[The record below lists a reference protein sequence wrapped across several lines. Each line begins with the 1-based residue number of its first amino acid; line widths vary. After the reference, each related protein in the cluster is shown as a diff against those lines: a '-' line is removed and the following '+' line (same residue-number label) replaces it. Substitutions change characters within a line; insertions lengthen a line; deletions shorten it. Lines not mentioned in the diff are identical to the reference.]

1 MLTNAAVKAA
11 RPSSR
16 AFKMYDERGLFLF
29 VTPAGAKSWRFRYR
43 IAGKEKLLCFGLY
56 PELQLLEARELADA
70 ARDKISAGQDPANDQ
85 TVSSAEQLETI
96 ARAWHDDRRGRWSD
110 VHAVDVM
117 ASLENDV
124 FPVIG
129 ARSVD
134 AIGPLTLLE
143 LVQSIEARGAH
154 ETARRVRQR
163 LDGIFAFAMVRGH
176 CSSNPAAMITAE
188 LTPAPIGVQKHP
200 ALVEIEQLRELLHAA
215 DQVDAAAIVKLAS
228 RFLALT
234 AVRVGSLLKAT
245 GEEIED
251 LDGAQP
257 IWRIPAM
264 HMKLTKARKAD
275 AANEHIVPLSPAAV
289 QLLLELREK
298 FGYEPRSRRLF
309 PIGEGAIGDLY
320 SRAGYA
326 GRHVPH
332 GWRASFSTI
341 LNERRPADAGVI
353 DQALAHVPTNKVEA
367 AYNRAEHLA
376 RRREIYCEWAELLMP
391 KPESQIS

>member
-16 AFKMYDERGLFLF
+16 AFKIYDERGLFLF

-43 IAGKEKLLCFGLY
+43 HAGKEKLLCFGLY
-56 PELQLLEARELADA
+56 PDLQLLEARALADA
-70 ARDKISAGQDPANDQ
+70 ARDKISAGLDPANDH

-96 ARAWHDDRRGRWSD
+96 ARAWHADRRGRWGD
-110 VHAVDVM
+110 VHARDVIT
-117 ASLENDV
+117 SLENDI
-124 FPVIG
+124 FPAIG

-143 LVQSIEARGAH
+143 LIQSIEARGAH

-188 LTPAPIGVQKHP
+188 LTPSPTATQKHP

-215 DQVDAAAIVKLAS
+215 DQVDAAGQVKLAS

-251 LDGAQP
+251 LDGTNP
-257 IWRIPAM
+257 IWRIPAV

-275 AANEHIVPLSPAAV
+275 VANEHIVPLSPAAV
-289 QLLLELREK
+289 QLLLELRER
-298 FGYEPRSRRLF
+298 FGHEPRSRRLF
-309 PIGEGAIGDLY
+309 PVGEGAIGDLY
-320 SRAGYA
+320 ARAGYA
-326 GRHVPH
+326 RRHVPH

-341 LNERRPADAGVI
+341 MNLRRRTDKEII
-353 DQALAHVPTNKVEA
+353 DQALGHVPTNKVEA

-376 RRREIYCEWAELLMP
+376 VRREIYCEWAEQLLP